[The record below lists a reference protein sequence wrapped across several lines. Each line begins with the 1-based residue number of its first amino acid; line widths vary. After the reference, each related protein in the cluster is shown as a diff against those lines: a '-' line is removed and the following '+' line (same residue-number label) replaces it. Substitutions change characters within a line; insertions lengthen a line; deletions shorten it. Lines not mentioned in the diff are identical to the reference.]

1 MTMEFLMHVDLKSW
15 TPHFVKSSFFTLW
28 HWASVRYIVTCIP
41 MREFHGLLFLPIKSD
56 IFCHFASPVG
66 KIRRFR
72 CKAKQPAAV
81 LMAYDLGKELILR
94 PCFNLKVQVSW
105 DKTLVTQCYS
115 LSLRG
120 TRALPGTMAC
130 SGQTSTHRWHPTQFP
145 GFRIGFLSSPKRS
158 A

>member
-1 MTMEFLMHVDLKSW
+1 MSSIPMTMEFLMHVDLKSW

-56 IFCHFASPVG
+56 SFCHFASPVG
-66 KIRRFR
+66 KIRRFS

-94 PCFNLKVQVSW
+94 PCFNLKVQVLFQSRIR
-105 DKTLVTQCYS
+105 LQHASRVVQRREAP
-115 LSLRG
+115 LLR
-120 TRALPGTMAC
+120 LPIHMLAMDRYKC
-130 SGQTSTHRWHPTQFP
+130 DRNW
-145 GFRIGFLSSPKRS
+145 
-158 A
+158 